1 MNADALCVI
10 PTCADCLPW
19 TNIANMSTSMLAYK
33 HDRLSIPMILILKY
47 LFWAVVMF
55 LFLVHQLLSSC
66 HGCMSS

>member
-33 HDRLSIPMILILKY
+33 HVPTING
-47 LFWAVVMF
+47 
-55 LFLVHQLLSSC
+55 LLTSL
-66 HGCMSS
+66 GQI